1 MNAGSN
7 YHSSVGGPNN
17 FFKGK
22 MAGKVVK
29 KGDVEYRQKM
39 ATNILSEQIDAMPE
53 EKLNLDQKDYVKS
66 FITMPPKMKEI
77 VIETMLEYQR
87 RGNFVRMYPTKNS
100 DYYDCFLSSN
110 RQTQQQLYYALY
122 SDCVPSF
129 KDLSKSSNFLNYEH
143 LASQLILKDRQ
154 VNGRSAATH
163 AKTSSTATG
172 RLDSLMKNKMARQTT
187 TNSDGED

>member
-1 MNAGSN
+1 
-7 YHSSVGGPNN
+7 
-17 FFKGK
+17 

-110 RQTQQQLYYALY
+110 RQTQQ
-122 SDCVPSF
+122 
-129 KDLSKSSNFLNYEH
+129 
-143 LASQLILKDRQ
+143 
-154 VNGRSAATH
+154 
-163 AKTSSTATG
+163 
-172 RLDSLMKNKMARQTT
+172 
-187 TNSDGED
+187 